1 MSNTRLYINGSE
13 VTTDQS
19 SLDVTLSYSIE
30 SIVPG
35 NVQGA
40 HSKRTV
46 KLPAT
51 KENIQL
57 FEYIAEP
64 GTNPD
69 TAYKYLPARLQT
81 GGLPILNGKAKLANV
96 STRATTNGFEATEF
110 KVGLFGNNADWMA
123 DVGNQLI
130 RTLGWGQ
137 ITISV
142 AEVEQNR
149 DPLTNDYAWILFK
162 WQDWQR
168 DDSVTHTEFTP
179 ALFVWKILE
188 RAFNNKGY
196 QLISPFTSDPF
207 NRLIIPLPKTL
218 DADYLRDNIDL
229 RVSSP
234 NPATSSPVD
243 MTGDILITFTDETTD
258 PNFDFGNNYTGG
270 TYTVPIT
277 ALYNIILEM
286 NVQAQGTRVDTEQPA
301 NIAIAIYLNGAP
313 VYSQSFEAD
322 PDNLTVDSPFIVDYI
337 EDLIEGDTIQVI
349 LGYYNLNPLTV
360 TLSGFMSVEAEKESF
375 NLEEVY
381 DLQAFIP
388 SSWYVADL
396 IRDLTFIFNLAWE
409 TDVAGGKVYTYPK
422 DDYYLTYRADGS
434 GAITTTAFTG
444 FFQDSNLYD
453 LSIRE
458 VQGDELE
465 IIDGYKRNTILSYQT
480 DDPTTESEE
489 KRRGVNIYSGGYQ
502 FPEDRF
508 ENGIEFLYTNF
519 FAKCIQINDDPIT
532 SSGAMYGVQVPLLY
546 GDDYNTT
553 IDAKPNYY
561 VAPRLLYYGGRRAG
575 LDGNV
580 NMYYETTSASSAFD
594 YPAAFVTNYIDPS
607 AGDWSLSFSDENTN
621 YLQVVPGLFRT
632 MHMQEFK
639 RREIGKRYT
648 MRTKWSLSDV
658 VNLTFR
664 RKAGIGSSRFILQN
678 LDYNPNST
686 GLSKTVIL
694 YDQRP
699 NITDLDKIVN
709 TASVAGANA
718 QPGTVTGSGSG
729 LVGAG
734 TGGVN
739 VNIYQSRT
747 EFLNSQTNV
756 LVLAANSGITNVNG
770 SNVSVYQNGQL
781 LVYSQYTISGVT
793 VTIDPTTHYND
804 ANYIVVVNGVTKG

>member
-1 MSNTRLYINGSE
+1 MSNTRLYIAGEE

-30 SIVPG
+30 SIIPG
-35 NVQGA
+35 EVQGA
-40 HSKRTV
+40 YSKRTV

-64 GTNPD
+64 GANPT
-69 TAYKYLPARLQT
+69 TAYKFLPARLQT
-81 GGLPILNGKAKLANV
+81 SGLPILNGKAKLAQV
-96 STRATTNGFEATEF
+96 STRAMPNGFEATEF

-142 AEVEQNR
+142 AEIEDNR
-149 DPLTNDYAWILFK
+149 DPTTNDFAWIIVK
-162 WQDWQR
+162 WQDWER
-168 DDSVTHTEFTP
+168 EDSITHTEFTP

-188 RAFNNKGY
+188 RAFNLQGY

-207 NRLIIPLPKTL
+207 NRLVIPVPKNL
-218 DADYLRDNIDL
+218 DADYLRDVVNL
-229 RVSSP
+229 RASEPS
-234 NPATSSPVD
+234 PATSTPGDV
-243 MTGDILITFTDETTD
+243 TGDILITFTDETTD

-277 ALYNIILEM
+277 ALYNVILEM
-286 NVQAQGTRVDTEQPA
+286 NVTAQGTRVDTEQPA
-301 NIAIAIYLNGAP
+301 NIAIGIYLNGAP

-322 PDNLTVDSPFIVDYI
+322 PGNLSFNQPFVVDYI
-337 EDLIEGDTIQVI
+337 ADLVEGDEIQVY
-349 LGYYNLNPLTV
+349 LSYFNLTALTI
-360 TLSGFMSVEAEKESF
+360 TLSGFMSIEAEKESF

-381 DLQAFIP
+381 DLSAFIP

-434 GAITTTAFTG
+434 GAITTTPFSG

-453 LSIRE
+453 LSVRE
-458 VQGDELE
+458 VEGGEMEL
-465 IIDGYKRNTILSYQT
+465 IDGYKQNTILAYQT
-480 DDPTTESEE
+480 DDPTTEAEE
-489 KRRGVNIYSGGYQ
+489 LRRGVNIYSGGYE
-502 FPEDRF
+502 FPQDRF

-519 FAKCIQINDDPIT
+519 FAKTIQINDDAIT
-532 SSGAMYGVQVPLLY
+532 SSGATYGVQIPLLY

-561 VAPRLLYYGGRRAG
+561 IAPRLLYYAGRRGG
-575 LDGNV
+575 LDGSV
-580 NMYYETTSASSAFD
+580 NIYYETSSASSAFD
-594 YPAAFVTNYIDPS
+594 FPAAFVTNYVDPS
-607 AGDWSLSFSDENTN
+607 AGDWSLSFSDEATN

-632 MHMQEFK
+632 MYIQEFK
-639 RREIGKRYT
+639 RREVGKRYT
-648 MRTKWSLSDV
+648 MRTKWSLSDI

-699 NITDLDKIVN
+699 NVTDLDKIVN

-734 TGGVN
+734 SGGTN

-747 EFLNSQTNV
+747 EFLLSQTNV
-756 LVLAANSGITNVNG
+756 LVLPGNSGITAVNPNNVK
-770 SNVSVYQNGQL
+770 VYQNGQL
-781 LVYSQYTISGVT
+781 LLYSQYSISGAT
-793 VTIDPTTHYND
+793 VTISTDTHWND
-804 ANYIVVVNGVTKG
+804 SNYVVEVNSVTKG